1 MGPVYEGEHVRTHS
15 PCLVR
20 VFDVRHRRDSHRVRS
35 ARRWLREAASAA
47 RLSHPNIA
55 VVFDQGET
63 PDGTYFV
70 ATESLGGRTLG
81 EEIDAAG
88 RLSAQRVVR
97 IAQQVCLALSEAHA
111 AGVVHRDLNP
121 SNVLLLDGG
130 DLEPLVKVLNFGLAI
145 DTHELD
151 ASDESQ
157 LGPILGSP
165 HYMAPEQVQGT
176 LVDGRADIYA
186 LGAMMY
192 AMIEGRPPFVRATD
206 LATMMAQVSD
216 PPPPMESGTGSAL
229 DTIVRTCLA
238 KRPDD
243 RYASVGELAAALGR
257 LGSVSTTEGTPPRR
271 SATVV
276 RRSPKKSA
284 FAIDPIVYVT
294 LVIAL
299 GVLNGALLA
308 KRLVGP
314 IHPVGSPVVHHAESA
329 PRSSR

>member
-1 MGPVYEGEHVRTHS
+1 
-15 PCLVR
+15 
-20 VFDVRHRRDSHRVRS
+20 
-35 ARRWLREAASAA
+35 
-47 RLSHPNIA
+47 
-55 VVFDQGET
+55 
-63 PDGTYFV
+63 
-70 ATESLGGRTLG
+70 
-81 EEIDAAG
+81 
-88 RLSAQRVVR
+88 
-97 IAQQVCLALSEAHA
+97 
-111 AGVVHRDLNP
+111 
-121 SNVLLLDGG
+121 
-130 DLEPLVKVLNFGLAI
+130 
-145 DTHELD
+145 
-151 ASDESQ
+151 
-157 LGPILGSP
+157 
-165 HYMAPEQVQGT
+165 
-176 LVDGRADIYA
+176 VDGRADIYA